1 MGFDKIYSL
10 GAIYMTPGMYK
21 NAVLHSRQVL
31 EMLVLLA
38 PVFVHGHSDYDI
50 YYYFCANS

>member
-38 PVFVHGHSDYDI
+38 PVFIHGHSDYDI